1 MLNVS
6 ATPTSRSSPVAWVWR
21 STEFTKRLS
30 LVLFGTTMFRNLA
43 SASSVLGD
51 FCLVIQ
57 YIPQERIPE
66 HVASKSSTNTYR
78 RFCRFEPRALAT
90 ADSGVDWVG
99 LVQIVPHRSVFLNVS
114 LNSPS
119 MCHYVTFLLKPSK
132 WSRYSDHTVELP
144 CHSIMEDVIVIAKL
158 ITVAQVVLQRTCF

>member
-1 MLNVS
+1 MFPL
-6 ATPTSRSSPVAWVWR
+6 RSILAPAKFAWVWR
-21 STEFTKRLS
+21 STEFTERLS
-30 LVLFGTTMFRNLA
+30 LVRRLA

-51 FCLVIQ
+51 FCVVIQ
-57 YIPQERIPE
+57 NIPQERIPK
-66 HVASKSSTNTYR
+66 HVASKSLTDTYR

-119 MCHYVTFLLKPSK
+119 MCHYVTFLSKPAK
-132 WSRYSDHTVELP
+132 WSRILTTLSSCP
-144 CHSIMEDVIVIAKL
+144 VI
-158 ITVAQVVLQRTCF
+158 QSWRTSS